1 LLHTSQAKIQEQP
14 ISAEEAHKLK
24 EQEYQ
29 LQYAIAHNEQE
40 TKRSYQCVAEFQ
52 MCYNRSIQQ
61 IDKAR
66 QQINDKLRKVTSLMA
81 SWSSTVTHPNLS
93 LIEYDSN
100 KRSSYDVIKNL
111 MEQAKSIKV
120 WLWFI
125 HPIPPVCFR
134 ERLASCTR
142 EYLKESTLWIMRLS
156 LGRKLRAWYVLYTSY
171 LLALAM
177 EELYD

>member
-1 LLHTSQAKIQEQP
+1 MVQAKIQEQP

-24 EQEYQ
+24 EQEFQ

-81 SWSSTVTHPNLS
+81 SWSTTMSYPNLS
-93 LIEYDSN
+93 LIDYDSN
-100 KRSSYDVIKNL
+100 KRSSYEVIKNL
-111 MEQAKSIKV
+111 MDQAKSIKV
-120 WLWFI
+120 QLQF
-125 HPIPPVCFR
+125 HVLCVKCMFCYR
-134 ERLASCTR
+134 EKLTSYMR
-142 EYLKESTLWIMRLS
+142 ECLKELISWKMR
-156 LGRKLRAWYVLYTSY
+156 
-171 LLALAM
+171 
-177 EELYD
+177 

>member
-1 LLHTSQAKIQEQP
+1 MTHYHVFWCPLFCNGTVAHIKPKHCSSFVVLQAKIQEQP

-29 LQYAIAHNEQE
+29 LKYAIAHNEQE
-40 TKRSYQCVAEFQ
+40 TKTSYKCVAEFQ

-81 SWSSTVTHPNLS
+81 SWSTTMSYPNLS

-100 KRSSYDVIKNL
+100 KRSSYEVIKNL
-111 MEQAKSIKV
+111 TDQAKNIKV
-120 WLWFI
+120 Q
-125 HPIPPVCFR
+125 
-134 ERLASCTR
+134 
-142 EYLKESTLWIMRLS
+142 
-156 LGRKLRAWYVLYTSY
+156 
-171 LLALAM
+171 
-177 EELYD
+177 

>member
-1 LLHTSQAKIQEQP
+1 MQAKIQEQP

-66 QQINDKLRKVTSLMA
+66 QQTNDKLRKVIGLMG
-81 SWSSTVTHPNLS
+81 SWSSTIPLQNLP
-93 LIEYDSN
+93 LIKYN
-100 KRSSYDVIKNL
+100 CHKRSSYEVIKNL
-111 MEQAKSIKV
+111 MEQATSIKV
-120 WLWFI
+120 Q
-125 HPIPPVCFR
+125 
-134 ERLASCTR
+134 
-142 EYLKESTLWIMRLS
+142 
-156 LGRKLRAWYVLYTSY
+156 
-171 LLALAM
+171 
-177 EELYD
+177 